1 MALGV
6 GEAVDE
12 AQFVIL
18 VMCTVAQGVG
28 GADKLALAVVVVAP
42 TGTGGVDK
50 LLYLPLWR
58 MAPLVTLP
66 GRIGIQLQLALAIA
80 LEALQATARQ
90 WVWVRWPCSSY
101 SKRVMA
107 PLDFFNLEPG
117 AQRY

>member
-90 WVWVRWPCSSY
+90 V
-101 SKRVMA
+101 
-107 PLDFFNLEPG
+107 G
-117 AQRY
+117 AGQVALLIVFKAGDGPSGLLI